1 MYSKEDFYVD
11 NGYIVILGSKTYKLS
26 YVVDIFLRGES
37 MFLDFTD
44 GTRGY
49 ERITVTREN
58 IAVLV
63 EFLNE
68 FKVAKEKELQDFV
81 DSVRT
86 DEVGD
91 EEEST
96 KGTSDTLLF
105 VVLIVS
111 LLLNVYLLLF

>member
-1 MYSKEDFYVD
+1 MYTKDDFYID
-11 NGYIVILGSKTYKLS
+11 NGYVVILGSKTYKLS
-26 YVVDIFLRGES
+26 DVKDIFLRGES

-44 GTRGY
+44 NTRDY
-49 ERITVTREN
+49 ERISVTREN

-68 FKVAKEKELQDFV
+68 FKEAKQKELMDLV
-81 DSVRT
+81 DTIHGV
-86 DEVGD
+86 EV

-96 KGTSDTLLF
+96 ENTSDTLLF
-105 VVLIVS
+105 VVLIIS

>member
-1 MYSKEDFYVD
+1 MYTKDDFYID

-68 FKVAKEKELQDFV
+68 FEEAKQKELMDLV
-81 DSVRT
+81 DT
-86 DEVGD
+86 IHGAED
-91 EEEST
+91 EETT
-96 KGTSDTLLF
+96 KNTSDTILF
-105 VVLIVS
+105 VILVVS
-111 LLLNVYLLLF
+111 LLLNAYLLIF